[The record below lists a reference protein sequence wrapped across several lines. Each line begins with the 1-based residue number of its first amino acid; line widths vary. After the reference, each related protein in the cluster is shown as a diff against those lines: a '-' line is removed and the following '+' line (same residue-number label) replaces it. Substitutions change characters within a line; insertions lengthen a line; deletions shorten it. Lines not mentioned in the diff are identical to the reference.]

1 MGLRDRKLEETG
13 ENYDIGRACDMWEWV
28 DVFKVLIGG
37 GDMKE
42 RDHVEDVAVDGR
54 IILKRILKKRDGKT

>member
-1 MGLRDRKLEETG
+1 
-13 ENYDIGRACDMWEWV
+13 MWEWV